1 MVFLTHWMRASQT
14 GTGLNTL
21 ADSGKFGFINWGGW
35 LWWPDLNDS
44 RNRETGNGDWRPYL
58 DDSRAWNKWWA
69 AMTTWSWPGVM
80 QTGPVLK
87 MQMKVTVKTFQWVLC
102 LTSAKELCAGDTGGG
117 WMYCQRWPYVCG
129 RQAVMCNQVVGKGV
143 MDELH
148 CLLTV
153 GDSMTCIFLMVDKSV
168 ETEPLL
174 TFNLWLAGWNEPGFL
189 EVADAAVMLGP
200 HSTEWL

>member
-1 MVFLTHWMRASQT
+1 MHWMRASQT
-14 GTGLNTL
+14 STGLNTL

-35 LWWPDLNDS
+35 LWWPDLDDS
-44 RNRETGNGDWRPYL
+44 WNRETGNGDWRPYL
-58 DDSRAWNKWWA
+58 DNSWTWNEWWA

-102 LTSAKELCAGDTGGG
+102 LTNAKELCAGDTEGG
-117 WMYCQRWPYVCG
+117 WMYCQHWLYVCG

-148 CLLTV
+148 SAYWLWVTQWHVFFWWWIRVLRQNRYWLSICGWLDEMSLVLLR
-153 GDSMTCIFLMVDKSV
+153 
-168 ETEPLL
+168 
-174 TFNLWLAGWNEPGFL
+174 
-189 EVADAAVMLGP
+189 
-200 HSTEWL
+200 